1 MCNEVMCNNSGVF
14 FLISDCFKTQKMCIE
29 AVEVDI
35 WKLGDVPDCFKTL
48 EMRDVAVMEDAFSLQ
63 YVPDWFVT

>member
-1 MCNEVMCNNSGVF
+1 
-14 FLISDCFKTQKMCIE
+14 MCIE

-35 WKLGDVPDCFKTL
+35 WTLGNVPDCFKTL
-48 EMRDVAVMEDAFSLQ
+48 EMRNIAVAKDSVSLQ